1 MLVDAVV
8 LILHAR
14 GRASPCVA
22 IHFEGIVLDQWA
34 PVRNN
39 PCHPGSAC
47 LLEMSRLSA
56 YELVE
61 FSIWEAEV
69 PSTRIKSL
77 LVSDLAWGDM
87 QLVPS
92 KRLVDLPSSWPKP
105 YFI

>member
-1 MLVDAVV
+1 MISHVEAVMLVDAVV
-8 LILHAR
+8 LILDAR

-56 YELVE
+56 YELVDNFRDGKRRFRVHE
-61 FSIWEAEV
+61 L
-69 PSTRIKSL
+69 K
-77 LVSDLAWGDM
+77 VS
-87 QLVPS
+87 
-92 KRLVDLPSSWPKP
+92 
-105 YFI
+105 